1 MPYSLVLHC
10 VSPSGT
16 VCPEDLQGQKGLA
29 LFLEELIEKQDAALA
44 AQLHAPR
51 NAKPFTT
58 AILHRTRTDRE
69 PRARAAT
76 DRPGARQAMLPAGE
90 MQIRITLLDDALYPR
105 VSQFFLQHLN
115 GVPLLRL
122 GHSMLAVSRV
132 MTTPESG
139 EPWAGFAR
147 FEELLARASEHE
159 TAWRIQFVTPT
170 AFKTGD
176 AAMPLPVPRLCFQS
190 WLNSWDEHAPLPF
203 FQDKTMRRAFL
214 ADVVEWGVSVIY
226 DHLRLVQAPLYFDGA
241 RTREQRFVGTCRF
254 TAKSSKIAPAHR
266 KILAT
271 LAAYSYYA
279 GTGRKTTMGMGLT
292 RRL

>member
-16 VCPEDLQGQKGLA
+16 VGPEDLQGQKAMA

-51 NAKPFTT
+51 NTKPFTT
-58 AILHRTRTDRE
+58 AILPRSRTDRE
-69 PRARAAT
+69 SRARVVT
-76 DRPGARQAMLPAGE
+76 DHPGTRQAMLPAGE
-90 MQIRITLLDDALYPR
+90 MQLRITLLDDALYPH

-122 GHSMLAVSRV
+122 GRSMLAVSRV

-159 TAWRIQFVTPT
+159 TTWNIQFVTPT
-170 AFKTGD
+170 VFKTGD

-190 WLNSWDEHAPLPF
+190 WLNSWDAHVPLPF
-203 FQDKTMRRAFL
+203 FQDKAQRRAFL
-214 ADVVEWGVSVIY
+214 ADVVEWGVSVTY

-241 RTREQRFVGTCRF
+241 RTREQGFVGTCRF
-254 TAKSSKIAPAHR
+254 TAKSSKIEPAHR

>member
-16 VCPEDLQGQKGLA
+16 VCPEDLQGQKALA

-44 AQLHAPR
+44 SQLHAPR
-51 NAKPFTT
+51 NTKPFTT
-58 AILHRTRTDRE
+58 AILHRAQTDRE

-76 DRPGARQAMLPAGE
+76 DRPGTGQVALPAGE
-90 MQIRITLLDDALYPR
+90 MQIRITLLDDALYPH
-105 VSQFFLQHLN
+105 VSQFFLQHLD

-122 GHSMLAVSRV
+122 GRSLLAVSRV

-147 FEELLARASEHE
+147 FDELLARASEHE
-159 TAWRIQFVTPT
+159 TAWNIQFVTPT
-170 AFKTGD
+170 VFKTGD
-176 AAMPLPVPRLCFQS
+176 ASMPLPVPRLCFQS
-190 WLNSWDEHAPLPF
+190 WLNSWDAHAPLPF
-203 FQDKTMRRAFL
+203 FQDKAMRRAFL
-214 ADVVEWGVSVIY
+214 ADVVEWGVAVTY
-226 DHLRLVQAPLYFDGA
+226 DHLRLVQAPLYFDGT
-241 RTREQRFVGTCRF
+241 RTREQGFVGTCRF
-254 TAKSSKIAPAHR
+254 TARSSKIAPAHR

>member
-16 VCPEDLQGQKGLA
+16 VCPEDLQGQKALA

-58 AILHRTRTDRE
+58 AILHRARTDRE
-69 PRARAAT
+69 PHARATT
-76 DRPGARQAMLPAGE
+76 DHSSSRQAKLPAGE
-90 MQIRITLLDDALYPR
+90 MQIRITLLDDALYPY
-105 VSQFFLQHLN
+105 VSRFFLQHLN

-122 GHSMLAVSRV
+122 GRSMLAVSRV

-139 EPWAGFAR
+139 EPWACFAR
-147 FEELLARASEHE
+147 FDELLAQASEHE
-159 TAWRIQFVTPT
+159 TTWYIQFVTPT

-190 WLNSWDEHAPLPF
+190 WLNSWDAHAPLPF
-203 FQDKTMRRAFL
+203 FQDTAMRRAFL
-214 ADVVEWGVSVIY
+214 ADVVERGVSVTY
-226 DHLRLVQAPLYFDGA
+226 DHLRLVPAPLYFDGA
-241 RTREQRFVGTCRF
+241 RTREHGFVGTCRF
-254 TAKSSKIAPAHR
+254 TAKSSRIEPVHR

>member
-58 AILHRTRTDRE
+58 AILQQARTDRE
-69 PRARAAT
+69 SRARVAT

-90 MQIRITLLDDALYPR
+90 MQIRITLLDDALYPC
-105 VSQFFLQHLN
+105 VSQFFLQHLS

-122 GHSMLAVSRV
+122 GRSMLAVSRV

-139 EPWAGFAR
+139 EPWASFAR
-147 FEELLARASEHE
+147 FDELLARASEHE
-159 TAWRIQFVTPT
+159 TTWTIQFVTPT

-190 WLNSWDEHAPLPF
+190 WLNSWDAHAPRPF
-203 FQDKTMRRAFL
+203 FQDKAQRRAFL
-214 ADVVEWGVSVIY
+214 ADVVEWGVSVTY

-241 RTREQRFVGTCRF
+241 RTREQGFVGTCRF
-254 TAKSSKIAPAHR
+254 MARSSKIAPAQR